1 MPTWIFKVAA
11 TFLLGIVL
19 SLVAWSWKGMAQ
31 DVDQA
36 QQDINQ
42 MQKVITKIETYQEV
56 DQAAQIQQTQILQKM
71 LEAVQQQNAAPDTG
85 SR

>member
-1 MPTWIFKVAA
+1 MPAWMAKVAA

-19 SLVAWSWKGMAQ
+19 SLVAWAWKGMAQ

-42 MQKVITKIETYQEV
+42 MQKVITKIETYQQV
-56 DQAAQIQQTQILQKM
+56 DQAAQIQQTEILQKM
-71 LEAVQQQNAAPDTG
+71 LEELQG
-85 SR
+85 SKAGREGQ